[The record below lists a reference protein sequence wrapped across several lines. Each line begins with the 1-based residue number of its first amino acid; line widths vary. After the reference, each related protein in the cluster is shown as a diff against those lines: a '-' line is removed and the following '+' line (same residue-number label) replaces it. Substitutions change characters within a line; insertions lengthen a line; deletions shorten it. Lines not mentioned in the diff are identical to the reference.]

1 MGGCCR
7 SFDKPPATSYYSM
20 FGEAE
25 VKGFDPV
32 FYRISRFRVPRM
44 STFVRPA
51 AEWSTGILVW
61 DTSRPLE
68 LRLTFG
74 LYDLFGK
81 SIKTLNVQ
89 VI

>member
-1 MGGCCR
+1 M
-7 SFDKPPATSYYSM
+7 PIHM
-20 FGEAE
+20 L
-25 VKGFDPV
+25 V
-32 FYRISRFRVPRM
+32 RISRFRVPRM

-51 AEWSTGILVW
+51 AVWSIGILVW
-61 DTSRPLE
+61 DTSTPLE

-74 LYDLFGK
+74 LYDLLGK